1 MESKT
6 IQDSNPKVQEAV
18 LQRLPKWCKIIL
30 ELKKEIEK
38 EKNATLVNDNDSENP

>member
-18 LQRLPKWCKIIL
+18 LQRLPKWCKVIL
-30 ELKKEIEK
+30 KLKEDIDNEK
-38 EKNATLVNDNDSENP
+38 KPKNI